1 MTAEEK
7 TVVENK
13 NEDTENPDESFVA
26 AASRGDRESF
36 DHLVE
41 KHQQS
46 VINAAFYYLGHHEDA
61 LEVAQESFLKAWK
74 ALDGF
79 KGKASFRTWLLRITL
94 NTARSFHSHRT
105 ALKRSGSTATLS
117 MSTADSGE
125 DEGDRE
131 IADSSREPHQLVE
144 KKELGEV
151 IEKAIGS
158 LEEDARR
165 IIILRDI
172 LGESY
177 QAIASEEGLT
187 LGTVKTR
194 VHRARLELRVIL
206 ADFL

>member
-1 MTAEEK
+1 
-7 TVVENK
+7 
-13 NEDTENPDESFVA
+13 
-26 AASRGDRESF
+26 
-36 DHLVE
+36 
-41 KHQQS
+41 
-46 VINAAFYYLGHHEDA
+46 
-61 LEVAQESFLKAWK
+61 
-74 ALDGF
+74 
-79 KGKASFRTWLLRITL
+79 
-94 NTARSFHSHRT
+94 
-105 ALKRSGSTATLS
+105 

>member
-1 MTAEEK
+1 MTAEDK
-7 TVVENK
+7 MVVEITGAEADNYVK
-13 NEDTENPDESFVA
+13 
-26 AASRGDRESF
+26 AASGGDREAF
-36 DHLVE
+36 DHLVR
-41 KHQQS
+41 KYQQS
-46 VINAAFYYLGHHEDA
+46 VINAASYYLGHHEDA

-74 ALDGF
+74 ALAGF

-94 NTARSFHSHRT
+94 NTARSFHAHKR
-105 ALKRSGSTATLS
+105 AIKRSGSTATIS
-117 MSTADSGE
+117 MSAAGGSE

-131 IADSSREPHQLVE
+131 IADSGDEPHRSLE
-144 KKELGEV
+144 KKALGQV

-158 LEEDARR
+158 LEEQARR

-177 QAIASEEGLT
+177 RAIASEEDLT

>member
-7 TVVENK
+7 TVSGKAGVDRK
-13 NEDTENPDESFVA
+13 GPDDHYVKTA
-26 AASRGDRESF
+26 AGGDRGAF
-36 DHLVE
+36 DELVSR
-41 KHQQS
+41 HQQS
-46 VINAAFYYLGHHEDA
+46 VINAAAYYLGNYEDA

-74 ALDGF
+74 AVSGF
-79 KGKASFRTWLLRITL
+79 EGKASFRTWLLRITL

-105 ALKRSGSTATLS
+105 ALKRSGSTATIS
-117 MSTADSGE
+117 MSTSSGAE

-131 IADSSREPHQLVE
+131 IADSSEEPHQLAE

-158 LEEDARR
+158 LQEDARR

-177 QAIASEEGLT
+177 QAIAGEEGLT

>member
-1 MTAEEK
+1 MA
-7 TVVENK
+7 
-13 NEDTENPDESFVA
+13 
-26 AASRGDRESF
+26 
-36 DHLVE
+36 
-41 KHQQS
+41 
-46 VINAAFYYLGHHEDA
+46 
-61 LEVAQESFLKAWK
+61 
-74 ALDGF
+74 GF
-79 KGKASFRTWLLRITL
+79 EGKASFRTWLLRITL

-105 ALKRSGSTATLS
+105 ALKRSGSTATIS
-117 MSTADSGE
+117 MSTSSGAE

-131 IADSSREPHQLVE
+131 IADSSEEPHQLVE

-177 QAIASEEGLT
+177 QAIADEESLT

>member
-7 TVVENK
+7 TISGKASVDRES
-13 NEDTENPDESFVA
+13 PDDHYVK
-26 AASRGDRESF
+26 AASGGDREAF
-36 DHLVE
+36 DQLVSR
-41 KHQQS
+41 HQQS
-46 VINAAFYYLGHHEDA
+46 VINAASYYLGNYEDA

-74 ALDGF
+74 AVTRF
-79 KGKASFRTWLLRITL
+79 EGKASFRTWLLRITL

-105 ALKRSGSTATLS
+105 ALKRSGSTATIS
-117 MSTADSGE
+117 MSTTSGDE

-131 IADSSREPHQLVE
+131 IADSSEEPRQLAE

-177 QAIASEEGLT
+177 QAIADEEGLT

>member
-7 TVVENK
+7 TVGGKAGV
-13 NEDTENPDESFVA
+13 DHESADDHYVK
-26 AASRGDRESF
+26 AASGGDREAF
-36 DHLVE
+36 DQLVSR
-41 KHQQS
+41 HQQS
-46 VINAAFYYLGHHEDA
+46 VINAAAYYLGNHEDA

-74 ALDGF
+74 AVAGF
-79 KGKASFRTWLLRITL
+79 EGKASFRTWLLRITL

-105 ALKRSGSTATLS
+105 ALKRSGSTATIS
-117 MSTADSGE
+117 MSTTSGDE

-131 IADSSREPHQLVE
+131 IADSSEEPRQLAE

-177 QAIASEEGLT
+177 QAIADEEGLT

>member
-1 MTAEEK
+1 MDREG
-7 TVVENK
+7 
-13 NEDTENPDESFVA
+13 PDDHYVK
-26 AASRGDRESF
+26 AASDGNREAF
-36 DHLVE
+36 DELVSR
-41 KHQQS
+41 HQQS
-46 VINAAFYYLGHHEDA
+46 VINAASYYLGNYEDA
-61 LEVAQESFLKAWK
+61 LEVAQETFLKAWK
-74 ALDGF
+74 AVSGF
-79 KGKASFRTWLLRITL
+79 EGKASFRTWLLRITL
-94 NTARSFHSHRT
+94 NTARSFHSRRT
-105 ALKRSGSTATLS
+105 ALKRSGSTATIS
-117 MSTADSGE
+117 MSTSSGTE

-131 IADSSREPHQLVE
+131 IADSSEEPHQLAE

-158 LEEDARR
+158 LQEDARR

-177 QAIASEEGLT
+177 QAIAGEEGLT

>member
-7 TVVENK
+7 TVSGKAGVDREG
-13 NEDTENPDESFVA
+13 PDDHYVKA
-26 AASRGDRESF
+26 AAGGDRGAF
-36 DHLVE
+36 DELVSR
-41 KHQQS
+41 HQQS
-46 VINAAFYYLGHHEDA
+46 VINAAAYYLGNYEDA

-74 ALDGF
+74 AVAGF
-79 KGKASFRTWLLRITL
+79 EGKASFRTWLLRITL

-105 ALKRSGSTATLS
+105 ALKRSGSTATIS
-117 MSTADSGE
+117 MSTSSGAE

-131 IADSSREPHQLVE
+131 IADSSEEPHQLVE
-144 KKELGEV
+144 KKELGEI

-177 QAIASEEGLT
+177 QAIADEESLT

>member
-7 TVVENK
+7 TVSGKADVDREG
-13 NEDTENPDESFVA
+13 PDDHYVK
-26 AASRGDRESF
+26 AASGGNREAF
-36 DHLVE
+36 DELVSR
-41 KHQQS
+41 HQQS
-46 VINAAFYYLGHHEDA
+46 VINAAAYYLGNYEDA
-61 LEVAQESFLKAWK
+61 LEVAQETFLKAWK
-74 ALDGF
+74 AVSGF
-79 KGKASFRTWLLRITL
+79 EGKASFRTWLLRITL
-94 NTARSFHSHRT
+94 NTARSFHSRRT
-105 ALKRSGSTATLS
+105 ALKRSGSTATIS
-117 MSTADSGE
+117 MRTSSGAE

-131 IADSSREPHQLVE
+131 IADSSEEPHQLVE

-158 LEEDARR
+158 LQEDARR

-177 QAIASEEGLT
+177 QAIAGEEGLT

>member
-7 TVVENK
+7 TVGGKAGV
-13 NEDTENPDESFVA
+13 DHESADDHYVK
-26 AASRGDRESF
+26 AASGGDREAF
-36 DHLVE
+36 DQLVSR
-41 KHQQS
+41 HQQS
-46 VINAAFYYLGHHEDA
+46 VINAAAYYLGNHEDA

-74 ALDGF
+74 AVAGF
-79 KGKASFRTWLLRITL
+79 EGKASFRTWLLRITL

-177 QAIASEEGLT
+177 QAIADEEGLT